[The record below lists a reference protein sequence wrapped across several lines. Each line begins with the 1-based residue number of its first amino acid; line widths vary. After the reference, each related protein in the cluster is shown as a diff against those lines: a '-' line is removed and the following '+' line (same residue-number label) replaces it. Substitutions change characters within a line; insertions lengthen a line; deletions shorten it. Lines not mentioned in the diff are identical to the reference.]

1 MELYE
6 NNTAPE
12 RAMLVSLDTGEP
24 DAEAS
29 QDELRELARTAG
41 AEVIA
46 VTTQKRPTPDA
57 GTCVGTG
64 KLEEIRGFCAEN
76 EVELLILPGTQ
87 PDSAAEHRKR
97 NKRADD

>member
-64 KLEEIRGFCAEN
+64 KLEEIRD
-76 EVELLILPGTQ
+76 LLK
-87 PDSAAEHRKR
+87 EK
-97 NKRADD
+97 K